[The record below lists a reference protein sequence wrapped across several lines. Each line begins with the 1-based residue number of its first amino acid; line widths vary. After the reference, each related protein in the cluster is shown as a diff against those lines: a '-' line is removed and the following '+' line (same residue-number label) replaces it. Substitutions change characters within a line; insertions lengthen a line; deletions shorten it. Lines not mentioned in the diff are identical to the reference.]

1 MRHLLWRLC
10 ALTLILWATPSLAAS
25 SFTLPAT
32 TTAYTAGQLM
42 ANSATGA
49 SVVVPSFNINS
60 MAGSSDIVLH
70 RGQLWI
76 NDTTASSWNGQKITI
91 DLWSVAPTFT
101 TGDRSTFSPT
111 TGTAN
116 HMAAFTCTMSLIYG
130 DGVWGECSINTG
142 SALIISGNNPTQIF
156 WTATA
161 LSGSGTTGASKTVQ
175 FIPEAVR

>member
-1 MRHLLWRLC
+1 MTRWLF
-10 ALTLILWATPSLAAS
+10 ALIAMCLAAPAVAAPS
-25 SFTLPAT
+25 SFILPAT

-49 SVVVPSFNINS
+49 SVVVPSFNVNS
-60 MAGSSDIVLH
+60 MAGSSDVVLH
-70 RGQLWI
+70 RGEIWI

-91 DLWSVAPTFT
+91 DLWSAAPTFT
-101 TGDRSTFSPT
+101 NGDRSTFSPT
-111 TGTAN
+111 TGTAT
-116 HMAAFTCTMSLIYG
+116 HLAAFTCTMSSIYG

-142 SALIISGNNPTQIF
+142 AALIISGNNPVQVF

-161 LSGSGTTGASKTVQ
+161 LTGSGTTGASKTVQ

>member
-1 MRHLLWRLC
+1 MRLLQFIVLWI
-10 ALTLILWATPSLAAS
+10 ILFWCDNVLAAS

-49 SVVVPSFNINS
+49 SVVVPSFNVNAI
-60 MAGSSDIVLH
+60 AGSADVVLH
-70 RGQLWI
+70 RGELWI
-76 NDTTASSWNGQKITI
+76 GDTTAASWNGQKITI
-91 DLWSVAPTFT
+91 DLWSAAPTFT
-101 TGDRSTFSPT
+101 NGDRSTFSPT

-116 HMAAFTCTMSLIYG
+116 HLAAFTCTMSSIFG
-130 DGVWGECSINTG
+130 DGVWGECTINNG
-142 SALIISGNNPTQIF
+142 SALIISGTGPTQIF

-161 LSGSGTTGASKTVQ
+161 LTGSGTTGASKTVQ